1 MLTRIAIAALLF
13 ITFPAFAV
21 FSDDEAITQLGMLK
35 TMTES
40 IKNKIGNEDFCLL
53 LDNVHELQAKI
64 LNLDKQLSPSFY
76 QKYRAN
82 IPHALKF
89 MGGLVLLSQRIT
101 EGDRSWDTLSYAYEV
116 CDDIMAGLR
125 FYIIY

>member
-1 MLTRIAIAALLF
+1 
-13 ITFPAFAV
+13 
-21 FSDDEAITQLGMLK
+21 MLK

-40 IKNKIGNEDFCLL
+40 IKNKIGNEDFYVL
-53 LDNVHELQAKI
+53 LDKVHELQAGI
-64 LNLDKQLSPSFY
+64 LNLDAKLPPYFY